1 MATHGEPA
9 NVSYLSHTELR
20 IHELTFRTS
29 PESFVIS
36 AVIIWKSNGNLSKE
50 SLQNLGN
57 LSRST
62 RALCR
67 LRFSQYFFRSSFF
80 RTGSSM
86 LSISRCSKEFSKS
99 SWMFAVR
106 CFLTLGVIGTQTATN
121 STYCGGYIIIHYNW
135 YHETT
140 AFVKTKLKL
149 EETEKENNA
158 ESMQKRVRREAEPTV
173 VYVLRFSACMLCQT
187 AGSLSWIAKLSF
199 LAAVLSLIILIANNV
214 LN

>member
-57 LSRST
+57 LSRPT

-67 LRFSQYFFRSSFF
+67 LRFSQYFFRSS
-80 RTGSSM
+80 S
-86 LSISRCSKEFSKS
+86 FSN
-99 SWMFAVR
+99 WLFNAVNLPL
-106 CFLTLGVIGTQTATN
+106 FKG
-121 STYCGGYIIIHYNW
+121 
-135 YHETT
+135 
-140 AFVKTKLKL
+140 LKL

-173 VYVLRFSACMLCQT
+173 VYVLLFSVCVLCQT

-199 LAAVLSLIILIANNV
+199 LAAVLSLIILIDNNV